1 MKIVYIVEDFA
12 ENGGV
17 ERIVSLKAN
26 ELSTKYGHDVTIVSV
41 YKDERPVLY
50 SLDKSIGFV
59 RLGRAVRHEKPRT
72 HCDTRK

>member
-41 YKDERPVLY
+41 YKDERPVLIV
-50 SLDKSIGFV
+50 LT
-59 RLGRAVRHEKPRT
+59 RA
-72 HCDTRK
+72 